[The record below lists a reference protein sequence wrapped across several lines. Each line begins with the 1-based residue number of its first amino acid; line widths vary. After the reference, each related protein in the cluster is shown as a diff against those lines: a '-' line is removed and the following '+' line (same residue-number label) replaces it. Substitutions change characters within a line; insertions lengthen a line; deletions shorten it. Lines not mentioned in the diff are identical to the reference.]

1 MTSVFPRRVAQKVT
15 LFLRARPTR
24 RALTVLCLV
33 WVALMLAPLLAM
45 SFYAYPT
52 HDDFPSVRLA
62 SEAWATTGSLW
73 ATLKAAWDQAMY
85 DYQTWQGTYVAM
97 FVCAFQ
103 PMAFSMRLF
112 WLAPF
117 GALTLLALSAWYLV
131 RQITRCVLKG
141 DLCVCA
147 ALYAALM
154 TLLLEYVPMSGA
166 RPQGC
171 CAPWRWAVCPIRW
184 RWAVRWAWRLPPP
197 GACGAVPPRASL
209 P

>member
-24 RALTVLCLV
+24 RALTVLCLI
-33 WVALMLAPLLAM
+33 WVALILAPLLAM

-73 ATLKAAWDQAMY
+73 AALKAAWDQAMY

-103 PMAFSMRLF
+103 PMCFPCGCSGLRRL
-112 WLAPF
+112 
-117 GALTLLALSAWYLV
+117 
-131 RQITRCVLKG
+131 
-141 DLCVCA
+141 
-147 ALYAALM
+147 
-154 TLLLEYVPMSGA
+154 A
-166 RPQGC
+166 R
-171 CAPWRWAVCPIRW
+171 
-184 RWAVRWAWRLPPP
+184 
-197 GACGAVPPRASL
+197 
-209 P
+209 